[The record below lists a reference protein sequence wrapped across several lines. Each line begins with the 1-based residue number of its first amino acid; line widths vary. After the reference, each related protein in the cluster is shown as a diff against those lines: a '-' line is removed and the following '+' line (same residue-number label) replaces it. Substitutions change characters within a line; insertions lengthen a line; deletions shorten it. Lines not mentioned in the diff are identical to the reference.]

1 MDRDYQFLLD
11 KNILIL
17 RTSSF
22 RPERGSILHSGI
34 FNRELASVLSASVIG
49 GVSFVLL
56 SFILRNKVILYI
68 ISLVLF
74 TLSFLFF
81 RIVVFKESDLETVFD
96 KDSGLISINL
106 KGPLRTKH
114 KTFPIITKDNIF
126 LSHVEYEPSNPEGIE
141 VVERVALQHGT
152 VIPGFGE
159 KKEFYNV
166 DLLFKDGE
174 KVTIY
179 SSKEKDD
186 AEEIMRK
193 IKSFLGGDNSHD
205 I

>member
-114 KTFPIITKDNIF
+114 KTFPIITKDNIL

-186 AEEIMRK
+186 AEEIIRK
-193 IKSFLGGDNSHD
+193 IKTFLGGDNSHD

>member
-186 AEEIMRK
+186 AEEIIRK

>member
-56 SFILRNKVILYI
+56 SFILGNKVILYI

-186 AEEIMRK
+186 AEEIIRK
-193 IKSFLGGDNSHD
+193 IKTFLGGDNSHD

>member
-166 DLLFKDGE
+166 DLLFEDGE